1 MLPDGLALGIISN
14 LLNILRLPAMRQSCL
29 LFGVVVATAG
39 LVACGGGSSVVSN
52 AQPLPGAELRA
63 QAPAATGAQQDDQE
77 DLVPARV
84 GVPND
89 SAVVTNHRIAA
100 GDVLD
105 IEVFQAEELSTTERV
120 NDGGAIVMPLINA
133 VPVAGLT
140 TAEAEQRIAAAL
152 AKDYLQN
159 PQVNVFVSE
168 FADMEIS
175 IGGEVEAPGVFPIRG
190 RTTLLEGIAL
200 AGGTKRTAKENEV
213 VLFRSRPASADV
225 DAYVVDLKKVQ
236 TGELSDPLLAAN
248 DKIVVPK
255 SGTRV
260 FIEDVRDTLRGFI
273 SFNPLFY

>member
-1 MLPDGLALGIISN
+1 
-14 LLNILRLPAMRQSCL
+14 MRQSCL
-29 LFGVVVATAG
+29 LFGVLLAAAG
-39 LVACGGGSSVVSN
+39 LVACGGGSSVVSD
-52 AQPLPGAELRA
+52 AQPLPGTDLRA
-63 QAPAATGAQQDDQE
+63 QAPAAAGAQD

-89 SAVVTNHRIAA
+89 AAIATNHRIAA
-100 GDVLD
+100 GDVLE

-120 NDGGAIVMPLINA
+120 SDGGAIVLPLINT
-133 VPVAGLT
+133 VPVAGAT
-140 TAEAEQRIAAAL
+140 TDEAERRIAAAL
-152 AKDYLQN
+152 GKDYLQN

-175 IGGEVEAPGVFPIRG
+175 IGGEVEKPGVFPIRG

-200 AGGTKRTAKENEV
+200 AGGTKRTANEDEV
-213 VLFRSRPASADV
+213 VLFRSQPATTGV
-225 DAYVVDLKKVQ
+225 DAFVVDLKKVR
-236 TGELSDPLLAAN
+236 TGELSDPMLAAN

>member
-1 MLPDGLALGIISN
+1 
-14 LLNILRLPAMRQSCL
+14 MRQSCL

-39 LVACGGGSSVVSN
+39 LAACGGGSSVVSN

-63 QAPAATGAQQDDQE
+63 QAPPATGAQQE

-140 TAEAEQRIAAAL
+140 TEEAEQRIAAAL